1 MRFVLFGRSHPKLLR
16 LSAALDEHTDLVSK
30 QCISVFK
37 TAHQKG
43 STVADED
50 HSRMLLEAGRAAD
63 AIGTSVVKEVT
74 DAYCEAAI
82 YNLFL
87 PWTSVDAAPDAAWS
101 CAQFTGVL
109 EKAATYVSS
118 KDDELAAFFPF
129 HWGMHRQLTR
139 RVLAE
144 ARQTLRAR
152 LSDMSTAHV
161 RTQVEE
167 LKKMHAAAAR

>member
-1 MRFVLFGRSHPKLLR
+1 MKFLLLGRSHPKLLR

-37 TAHQKG
+37 AAQQKG
-43 STVADED
+43 STAADED
-50 HSRMLLEAGRAAD
+50 HSRLLLEAGRAAD
-63 AIGTSVVKEVT
+63 AIGTSVVKQVT

-87 PWTSVDAAPDAAWS
+87 PWTCVDAAPDAPWS
-101 CAQFTGVL
+101 CSQFTDVL
-109 EKAATYVSS
+109 EKAAKYVSG
-118 KDDELAAFFPF
+118 KDDELAAVFPF

-161 RTQVEE
+161 RAQVQE
-167 LKKMHAAAAR
+167 LKRMHAAAAR